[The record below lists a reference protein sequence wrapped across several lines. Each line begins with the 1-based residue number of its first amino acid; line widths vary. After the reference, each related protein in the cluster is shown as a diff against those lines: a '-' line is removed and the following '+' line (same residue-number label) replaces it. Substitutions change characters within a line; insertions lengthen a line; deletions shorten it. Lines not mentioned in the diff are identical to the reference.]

1 MPVGRPVAL
10 RIIAENSTGFDQ
22 CRNGANVVTESSVI
36 CPPNETPTAHGAG
49 RPDMT
54 ASSAQSMVS
63 CLMTSTTDS
72 GESSSS
78 GRSWQPV
85 TICPIAFTATAVIWV
100 VLIFIPTN
108 VRALATMRNP
118 VCGRPRRSVFSFC
131 PDFCAAFWEFFRTKS
146 FGSLPPCPAAIGV
159 SSITP
164 A

>member
-36 CPPNETPTAHGAG
+36 CPPNETPIAHGAG

-63 CLMTSTTDS
+63 CRITSTTVS

-85 TICPIAFTATAVIWV
+85 TICPSAFTVTAVIWV
-100 VLIFIPTN
+100 VLIFMPTN
-108 VRALATMRNP
+108 VRALAMMRSP
-118 VCGRPRRSVFSFC
+118 VCGRPRRSVFSFWI
-131 PDFCAAFWEFFRTKS
+131 DFCADFRKKS
-146 FGSLPPCPAAIGV
+146 FGNLPPCPAAIGV